1 MPAIVSDE
9 QDAIVKDLR
18 KRHDI
23 TTNKGVVSFLN
34 AAINAFVNVP
44 EEVERQDLN
53 TLGYV
58 CGIQLKAIA
67 AVQAEDRPS
76 DSIQDLLG
84 ANGSIEI
91 RMTKEERKMFL
102 TAGSPDKMAQV
113 LQAVKNDGRVVEL
126 EAQADGSY
134 SIPALEAPPRT
145 DAPMPI
151 TELRGALVAEGVD
164 IRRDEVV
171 ELFGGSLGTDSGGEI
186 ETFGFDAM
194 FAVEPK
200 TTAALG
206 HTFEPYSLE
215 NPDMPGVL
223 IRRHRCTK
231 CGIST
236 NSTAKHA
243 NETCEVFG

>member
-1 MPAIVSDE
+1 MDDE
-9 QDAIVKDLR
+9 KDAIIKDLR

-23 TTNKGVVSFLN
+23 TTNKGVVAFLN
-34 AAINAFVNVP
+34 AAVNAFVNVP

-134 SIPALEAPPRT
+134 AVPALEAPPRT
-145 DAPMPI
+145 DAPMPV
-151 TELRGALVAEGVD
+151 TEIRQAMAAEGVD
-164 IRRDEVV
+164 IKRAEVT
-171 ELFGGSLGTDSGGEI
+171 EIFGATLGTEAGGDI
-186 ETFGFDAM
+186 EAFGFDAM

-200 TTAALG
+200 SEPALG
-206 HTFEPYSLE
+206 HNFEPYNLE
-215 NPDMPGVL
+215 HPDMPGVVS
-223 IRRHRCTK
+223 RRHRCTK

-236 NSTAKHA
+236 NNTNKHA